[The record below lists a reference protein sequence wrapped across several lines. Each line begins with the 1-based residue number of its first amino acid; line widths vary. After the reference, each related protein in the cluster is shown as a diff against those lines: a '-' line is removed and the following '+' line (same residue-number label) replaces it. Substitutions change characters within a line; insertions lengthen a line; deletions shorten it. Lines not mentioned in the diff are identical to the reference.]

1 MFKNA
6 SHITGDLG
14 EGEIL
19 FQTPFRYMFRELAE
33 SDDCKMLEWPATQF
47 ALEALGTAMGAVTE
61 ADNSAT
67 PSIYTYLGQFID
79 HDITA
84 RSDRDH
90 STSIIGGSGGLRK
103 ELRPLKPADVEYT
116 LMNGRRP
123 TLDLDNV
130 YGDGPSLVDSSNAS
144 AQNKTRADEL
154 FQNFRLKSTL
164 LASPSGAADVPR
176 NGRSANIADGRN
188 DENLNISQLHAA
200 FLAMHNRVM
209 DNHSLSGASGYSEAR
224 RLMRWCYQYVVL
236 NDYLTQVCDANVIND
251 ILVNGNRFYLPDRG
265 SVYMPLE
272 FSVAGFRFGHA
283 MIRPTYKL
291 NDNHDAVDIMQLLD
305 FARDARLAD
314 SASDFLEPA
323 GDGSYRIKSEYAI
336 AFSNYVS
343 FGAGMTPANLAQK
356 INPKLS
362 KGLDD
367 LPFDRGRLQ
376 NVLGNLAQRN
386 LMRGYL
392 LSIPTGQ
399 SVAYAMGEQP
409 LDAEVLQDSINE
421 LANNMVG
428 VPSLKQILK
437 DGIFKD
443 RTPLWFYLLQE
454 ADTHTGGESLGSIGS
469 RLVGETIVGLVSADT
484 SSYLHYRDHPRV
496 DAENGILLDDG
507 SGTDLLIH
515 DMPSLLEY
523 AGVHK

>member
-1 MFKNA
+1 MFNA
-6 SHITGDLG
+6 SY
-14 EGEIL
+14 
-19 FQTPFRYMFRELAE
+19 TP
-33 SDDCKMLEWPATQF
+33 
-47 ALEALGTAMGAVTE
+47 
-61 ADNSAT
+61 
-67 PSIYTYLGQFID
+67 
-79 HDITA
+79 
-84 RSDRDH
+84 DRDH

-103 ELRPLKPADVEYT
+103 ELHPLKPADVEYT

-154 FQNFRLKSTL
+154 FLKSTL
-164 LASPSGAADVPR
+164 LASPPDAADVPC
-176 NGRSANIADGRN
+176 NGREANIADGRN

-200 FLAMHNRVM
+200 FLAMHNRIM
-209 DNHSLSGASGYSEAR
+209 DNYSLRGASGYSEAR

-236 NDYLTQVCDANVIND
+236 DDYLTQVCDANVIND
-251 ILVNGNRFYLPDRG
+251 ILINGNCFYLPDRG

-272 FSVAGFRFGHA
+272 FSVAAFRFGHA
-283 MIRPTYKL
+283 MIRQTYKL
-291 NDNHDAVDIMQLLD
+291 NDYHDDVDTMQLLG
-305 FARDARLAD
+305 FARDARIAD

-323 GDGSYRIKSEYAI
+323 GDGSYRIKPEYAI

-343 FGAGMTPANLAQK
+343 FGAGTPVNLAQK

-367 LPFDRGRLQ
+367 VPFDRGRLQ
-376 NVLGNLAQRN
+376 NVRGNLAQRN

-392 LSIPTGQ
+392 LRIPTGQ

-409 LDAEVLQDSINE
+409 LDADVLQDAINE
-421 LANNMVG
+421 LADNMVG

-454 ADTHTGGESLGSIGS
+454 ADTHRRRE
-469 RLVGETIVGLVSADT
+469 
-484 SSYLHYRDHPRV
+484 P
-496 DAENGILLDDG
+496 GINRQ
-507 SGTDLLIH
+507 
-515 DMPSLLEY
+515 PP
-523 AGVHK
+523 